1 MDRWQMVPST
11 RAALRRAVIPRWHRC
26 LGCRLH
32 LCRTH
37 AASPL
42 YGWRERHRPAR
53 QDLLGFRDANRRR
66 MACKPSKK
74 LRGRSLIKSQNHS
87 KLPGYLK
94 FEPRPKPQLGFLF
107 RAASSEAV
115 DWLTKTLAFNPLK
128 RITARQVGCSSDK
141 LAT

>member
-1 MDRWQMVPST
+1 MLRVPYM
-11 RAALRRAVIPRWHRC
+11 AGENDIDQLDKIFLALGTPTEEEWPVSLFEKVPNH
-26 LGCRLH
+26 
-32 LCRTH
+32 
-37 AASPL
+37 
-42 YGWRERHRPAR
+42 
-53 QDLLGFRDANRRR
+53 DL
-66 MACKPSKK
+66 
-74 LRGRSLIKSQNHS
+74 IIYSQNHS

-128 RITARQVGCSSDK
+128 RITARQVGCSSEK